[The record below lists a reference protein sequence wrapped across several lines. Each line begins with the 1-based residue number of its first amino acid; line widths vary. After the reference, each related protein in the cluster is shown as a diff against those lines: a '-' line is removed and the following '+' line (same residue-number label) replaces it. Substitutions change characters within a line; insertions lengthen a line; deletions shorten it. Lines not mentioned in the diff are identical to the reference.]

1 MKHFSSLSP
10 RHLKVRPLAFLL
22 AAALLPQAQG
32 QTLPGGLNVAA
43 GQATVQVNGG
53 QMTVT
58 NSANAILN
66 WQSFSIGAGN
76 GVHFVQPSAAS
87 QVLNRVTGNDPSA
100 ILGSLSS
107 NGRVWLLNPNGVLF
121 GQGARV
127 DVAGLVVSTLNL
139 SNQDWLAGRYAFG
152 SSGPA
157 AGVVNEGQLRT
168 SLGGRVALL
177 GGTVENRGLIE
188 TPGGQVVLAAGQSVE
203 LLDTGA
209 PHLSVK
215 VTAPQGEALNL
226 GTLAAAG
233 GRIDIHAAAVNQQG
247 IVRADSLERGPAGE
261 IVLKASERLSLLAGS
276 VTAADGETGGRVT
289 LLGREVGLFDD
300 ASVSASGRL
309 GGGEVFVGGGQQG
322 RDTSLP
328 NAQAVFFG
336 PDASISA
343 DATERG
349 DGGRIILWSD
359 VATRAFGSLSA
370 RGGSLGGNGGFIE
383 TSGRWLDARPRRL
396 DVTAPHGQAGNWLL
410 DPYDITISD
419 EVSDAG
425 FNASFTATGNDAT
438 ISTSTLNAALATG
451 AQVTV
456 STSGGGSQSGSI
468 YLDGANIGGSSCLT
482 NQCRLTLLAD
492 QDIRA
497 TSYSSIN
504 GNFSEVFLRAGDSG
518 SITLENASIDVTG
531 RVRLQASSV
540 TLESDAWVRSSAS
553 GDAIVISNGSRPVS
567 SFYAF
572 VTEGL
577 PLLVNGGGRWII
589 WASGIN
595 SEGFYAGDLARDFT
609 RYGATS
615 ASAWAGDVGN
625 GLVTD
630 DTLTANV
637 SGSAATRAYD
647 GTRNATVRGLTYS
660 LDEGFNASLN
670 STAYA
675 LFDSK
680 NVVRGS
686 GGAPAAQSVSYY
698 DDSHASPFQFT
709 DSDNK
714 PVYGLTVNTSISGVI
729 QPKQVTASMA
739 GVSKVY
745 DGNTAASITV
755 GSVSGLV
762 GNETLNIAAQGQFS
776 DKNVGTNKAVTLN
789 DYQVGDG
796 GNGGLAQN
804 YNVVVPLSLVGDI
817 TPLLLSVS
825 GLVADNKVYD
835 ATTLATLSGSASV
848 AGLAG
853 DSVSLNQGQAR
864 FSDKNVGQGKTVTLS
879 GFSLTGADAGNYSL
893 QLPASVTADIT
904 PLAVTLNGVVANNK
918 VYDATTVATL
928 GGSASVAGL
937 AGDSLGLNQ
946 GQARFSDKNV
956 GQGKTVTLS
965 GFSLTGADAGN
976 YSLQLPASVTADI
989 TPLAVTLNGVVV
1001 NNKVY
1006 DATTLATLGGSASVA
1021 GLAGD
1026 SLGLNQGQARFSDK
1040 NVGQGKTVTLSGF
1053 SLTGADAGNYS
1064 LQLPAHLTADITAA
1078 MLTISG
1084 LTANNKVYDGT
1095 RQAGLSGTAAI
1106 APLGT
1111 DQVSLGGT
1119 MQALFNDGNVGTA
1132 KPVTVSGFTISG
1144 ADAGNYA
1151 LQQPIGLAASITPA
1165 TLSYVAQPLF
1175 VFTGDPLPTP
1185 TGQVEGFVPGD
1196 TQASATTGILSFSL
1210 SLTSSLA
1217 PTGGY
1222 GITGSGLQAAN
1233 YVLVQAPGNSQAL
1246 VVAGPNPAAAQGQS
1260 GNATLVQALQTVL
1273 PPPPVPNRQS
1283 AGLLD
1288 LTRPIPPAGAGQAT
1302 GPAGDL
1308 FGGIDVGGSSSAQLR
1323 GILAARDSYK
1333 RALFA
1338 ESLERL
1344 AQNPGL
1350 ADLPPC
1356 ANREELEAG
1365 NCLITAELKRD
1376 EQARLLRQAATV
1388 AAAPSV
1394 SAPTPTP
1401 APVPSATPATPAL
1414 AAPAVAA
1421 PPPMASLFSKRRVKT
1436 AALPQIER
1444 KLALLIGVDRY
1455 ADAEIPQ
1462 LGNAVGDARAVA
1474 GLFESRLGYETVVLP
1489 NASKQAVV
1497 SALNRLAL
1505 ELGPKDSVTIY
1516 YAGHG
1521 AVVDA
1526 TGLGYWQL
1534 ADSSAKRPE
1543 SWLSNADIG
1552 RLMSQLGASQVA
1564 LISDSCYSGTLVS
1577 GERIRVTPGTV
1588 DPGQVLSHRSM
1599 VVMSSGGNEPVFDDG
1614 KDGHSPFA
1622 WSLMKQLGGVGN
1634 WQMGG
1639 NVFERV
1645 RFAVARE
1652 LPQRPQYGAV
1662 VGHQSGGD
1670 YLFEQ
1675 RQLDVRQ

>member
-139 SNQDWLAGRYAFG
+139 SNQDWLAGRYAFS

-572 VTEGL
+572 ITEGL

-745 DGNTAASITV
+745 DGNTAASITL
-755 GSVSGLV
+755 GAVSGLV

-776 DKNVGTNKAVTLN
+776 DKNVGTNKSVTLN
-789 DYQVGDG
+789 GYQVSDG
-796 GNGGLAQN
+796 SNGGLAQN
-804 YNVVVPLSLVGDI
+804 YTVVVPLSLTGDI
-817 TPLLLSVS
+817 TPLALALN
-825 GLVADNKVYD
+825 GVAVNNKVYD
-835 ATTLATLSGSASV
+835 ATTLATLRGSASV

-853 DSVSLNQGQAR
+853 DALGLNQGQAR
-864 FSDKNVGQGKTVTLS
+864 FSDKNVGQGKVVTLS

-893 QLPASVTADIT
+893 QLPASLTADIT
-904 PLAVTLNGVVANNK
+904 PLTLALNGVVVNNK
-918 VYDATTVATL
+918 VYDATALATL
-928 GGSASVAGL
+928 RGSASVAGL
-937 AGDSLGLNQ
+937 AGDALGLNQ

-956 GQGKTVTLS
+956 GQGKAVTLS

-976 YSLQLPASVTADI
+976 YSLQLPASLTADI
-989 TPLAVTLNGVVV
+989 TPLSLSLNGVVVNNKVYDATTLATLRGSASVAGLAGDALGLNQGQARFSDKNVGQGKVVTLSGFSLTGADAGNYSLQLPASLTADITPLTLALNGVVV

-1026 SLGLNQGQARFSDK
+1026 ALGLNQGQARFSDK
-1040 NVGQGKTVTLSGF
+1040 NVGQGKVVTLSGF

-1064 LQLPAHLTADITAA
+1064 LQLPASLTADITPLTLALNGVVVNNKVYDATALATLRGSASVAGLAGDALGLNQGQARFSDKNVGQGKAVTLSGFSLTGADAGNYSLQLPASLTADITAA
-1078 MLTISG
+1078 TLTVGG
-1084 LTANNKVYDGT
+1084 LTANDKVYDGT
-1095 RQAGLSGTAAI
+1095 RQASLGGTAAI
-1106 APLGT
+1106 NPLGT
-1111 DQVSLGGT
+1111 DQVSLGGSV
-1119 MQALFNDGNVGTA
+1119 QSLFNDGNVGTA
-1132 KPVTVSGFTISG
+1132 KPVAVSGFTISG
-1144 ADAGNYA
+1144 ADAGNYV
-1151 LQQPIGLAASITPA
+1151 LQQPAGFTANITPA
-1165 TLSYVAQPLF
+1165 TLRYVAQPLF
-1175 VFTGDPLPTP
+1175 VFTGDPLPAP
-1185 TGQVEGFVPGD
+1185 SGHVEGFVPGD
-1196 TQASATTGILSFSL
+1196 SQANATTGALSFSL
-1210 SLTSSLA
+1210 SLPSSLA
-1217 PTGGY
+1217 PAGGY
-1222 GITGSGLQAAN
+1222 GIFGSGLQAAN
-1233 YVLVQAPGNSQAL
+1233 YVLVQAPGNAQAL
-1246 VVAGPNPAAAQGQS
+1246 VIAGPNPAAAQGQG
-1260 GNATLVQALQTVL
+1260 GNATLVQGAAGGPAAAAGPEPARRRAARPDAAHPRLAWPVRRRAPRVTSSVALTWAV
-1273 PPPPVPNRQS
+1273 PRRRSCAAFWPRATATSARCSPTRCSAWRRTRVWPTCRPVPTARTWRPAS
-1283 AGLLD
+1283 A
-1288 LTRPIPPAGAGQAT
+1288 
-1302 GPAGDL
+1302 
-1308 FGGIDVGGSSSAQLR
+1308 
-1323 GILAARDSYK
+1323 
-1333 RALFA
+1333 
-1338 ESLERL
+1338 
-1344 AQNPGL
+1344 
-1350 ADLPPC
+1350 
-1356 ANREELEAG
+1356 
-1365 NCLITAELKRD
+1365 
-1376 EQARLLRQAATV
+1376 
-1388 AAAPSV
+1388 
-1394 SAPTPTP
+1394 
-1401 APVPSATPATPAL
+1401 
-1414 AAPAVAA
+1414 
-1421 PPPMASLFSKRRVKT
+1421 
-1436 AALPQIER
+1436 
-1444 KLALLIGVDRY
+1444 
-1455 ADAEIPQ
+1455 
-1462 LGNAVGDARAVA
+1462 
-1474 GLFESRLGYETVVLP
+1474 
-1489 NASKQAVV
+1489 
-1497 SALNRLAL
+1497 
-1505 ELGPKDSVTIY
+1505 
-1516 YAGHG
+1516 
-1521 AVVDA
+1521 
-1526 TGLGYWQL
+1526 
-1534 ADSSAKRPE
+1534 
-1543 SWLSNADIG
+1543 
-1552 RLMSQLGASQVA
+1552 
-1564 LISDSCYSGTLVS
+1564 
-1577 GERIRVTPGTV
+1577 
-1588 DPGQVLSHRSM
+1588 
-1599 VVMSSGGNEPVFDDG
+1599 
-1614 KDGHSPFA
+1614 
-1622 WSLMKQLGGVGN
+1622 
-1634 WQMGG
+1634 
-1639 NVFERV
+1639 
-1645 RFAVARE
+1645 
-1652 LPQRPQYGAV
+1652 
-1662 VGHQSGGD
+1662 
-1670 YLFEQ
+1670 
-1675 RQLDVRQ
+1675 